1 MRLAERKDRR
11 SGATTLQVT
20 AGRRETLEY
29 AQAEWLRGAPDRC
42 LLPFDYDSAG
52 AEARFYYDV
61 TGMERL
67 DPRQSYIFM
76 MNHQSWFDIF
86 TVYGWLPYF
95 FKWIM
100 KADLRRIPFVGRACE
115 SAGHIFIN
123 RESPKAAQRSLEK
136 AKSVLRHGVSVVI
149 FPEGTRSRDGRLG
162 RFKRG
167 GFKIATDLGLPV
179 VPVTLR
185 GCFERM
191 PRGTFA
197 VKPGRIDMVVHA
209 PIDVS
214 AHSADTIPD
223 VRGMGAKDAVY
234 LLEKLGLDV
243 RIQGRGRVVT
253 QSVLHGTPATRGR
266 KITLVLR

>member
-1 MRLAERKDRR
+1 MKRK
-11 SGATTLQVT
+11 LNPF
-20 AGRRETLEY
+20 LLLYEY
-29 AQAEWLRGAPDRC
+29 LVAVPVWAVLTIVAAVLTMLFSPLWPDRKISYF
-42 LLPFDYDSAG
+42 P
-52 AEARFYYDV
+52 ARFWSRAVCALFFVRVRV

-223 VRGMGAKDAVY
+223 LMQQTWDAINA
-234 LLEKLGLDV
+234 GL
-243 RIQGRGRVVT
+243 
-253 QSVLHGTPATRGR
+253 
-266 KITLVLR
+266 

>member
-1 MRLAERKDRR
+1 M
-11 SGATTLQVT
+11 
-20 AGRRETLEY
+20 
-29 AQAEWLRGAPDRC
+29 
-42 LLPFDYDSAG
+42 
-52 AEARFYYDV
+52 
-61 TGMERL
+61 
-67 DPRQSYIFM
+67 
-76 MNHQSWFDIF
+76 
-86 TVYGWLPYF
+86 YGWLPYF

-136 AKSVLRHGVSVVI
+136 AKSVLATACRWS
-149 FPEGTRSRDGRLG
+149 FSPKAPARATAAWDASSA
-162 RFKRG
+162 G

-223 VRGMGAKDAVY
+223 LMQQTWDAINA
-234 LLEKLGLDV
+234 GL
-243 RIQGRGRVVT
+243 
-253 QSVLHGTPATRGR
+253 
-266 KITLVLR
+266 

>member
-1 MRLAERKDRR
+1 METIDVYKVIEGKNPKLARRLPRWVIDYLRRTIHEREVNEILTRFGDLEGIAFVRAALQYMRVGYHA
-11 SGATTLQVT
+11 V
-20 AGRRETLEY
+20 
-29 AQAEWLRGAPDRC
+29 
-42 LLPFDYDSAG
+42 
-52 AEARFYYDV
+52 
-61 TGMERL
+61 GMERL

-223 VRGMGAKDAVY
+223 LMQQTWDAINA
-234 LLEKLGLDV
+234 GL
-243 RIQGRGRVVT
+243 
-253 QSVLHGTPATRGR
+253 
-266 KITLVLR
+266 